1 MKKYMPFSLIAA
13 LILSASS
20 ALLAQAPGTGAESG
34 PPIPVRVVAEFLEL
48 SEEQV
53 SFWVALREETQPEL
67 AMLAREV
74 QVLERRL
81 HEELTDEGVPAPLVG
96 TLLLEIRN
104 RRARA
109 EAIFRARAEEFAA
122 ALDEQQR
129 ERLFLIGRAAQLQQL
144 LPAFRAVGLIP

>member
-1 MKKYMPFSLIAA
+1 MKRFAPFSIIAVMT
-13 LILSASS
+13 LSMSS
-20 ALLAQAPGTGAESG
+20 ALLAQAPGTGGESG

-48 SEEQV
+48 SEEQLAL
-53 SFWVALREETQPEL
+53 WVALREETQPQLE
-67 AMLAREV
+67 MLAREV
-74 QVLERRL
+74 KVLESRL

-96 TLLLEIRN
+96 TLVLEIRN

-109 EAIFRARAEEFAA
+109 EAIFRTRAEEFAA